1 MKAAIR
7 REYCI
12 PDYLIIETI
21 DKPIPRDNEVL
32 VKVCATTV
40 NRTDYAVLTGKPLV
54 MRLFTG
60 LTKPTLPV
68 TGTDFAGRIEA
79 VGKNVK
85 SFHVNDTVCGF
96 NDQGLASH
104 AEYMVFP
111 EDGAMI
117 NIPDKLTYEQAAAS
131 MEGAHYAYNFINKV
145 NLYPGQKIILNG
157 ATGAIGSALLQFL
170 KYNNTYVT
178 AVCSTPHIE
187 LIKSLGADKIIDY
200 TKEDFTKD
208 EEKYDYVFDAVG
220 KSTFGKCKHL
230 LKPGGTYISS
240 ELGPGAQ
247 NPFLALS
254 TKITGDKKVIFPF
267 PYDIKKSLEFI
278 RDLIVRERFRP
289 VIDKIYS
296 LENIS
301 AAFNYVATGQKKGNV
316 VISI

>member
-7 REYCI
+7 REYCL
-12 PDYLIIETI
+12 PDGLKIETI
-21 DKPIPRDNEVL
+21 DKPVPGEKDVL
-32 VKVCATTV
+32 IKVCATTV

-79 VGKNVK
+79 VGKNVRL
-85 SFHVNDTVCGF
+85 FQINDTVCGF
-96 NDQGLASH
+96 NDQGVASH

-145 NLYPGQKIILNG
+145 NLHPGQKILLNG

-170 KYNNTYVT
+170 TYNKIYVT
-178 AVCSTPHIE
+178 AVCSAPNIE
-187 LIKSLGADKIIDY
+187 LIRSLGADKIYDY

-208 EEKYDYVFDAVG
+208 EDKYDFVFDAVG

-230 LKPGGTYISS
+230 LKQGGAYISS

-254 TKITGDKKVIFPF
+254 TKITGDKRVIFPL
-267 PYDIKKSLEFI
+267 PHDIKKSLEFI
-278 RDLIVRERFRP
+278 RDLIVREKFRP
-289 VIDKIYS
+289 VIDKIYP

-301 AAFNYVATGQKKGNV
+301 EAFAYVSTGQKKGNV
-316 VISI
+316 IIAI

>member
-7 REYCI
+7 REYCL
-12 PDYLIIETI
+12 PDQLKIETI
-21 DKPIPRDNEVL
+21 DKPVPGDKEVL
-32 VKVCATTV
+32 IKVCAATV
-40 NRTDYAVLTGKPLV
+40 NRTDYAILTGKPLV

-79 VGKNVK
+79 VGKDVTL
-85 SFHVNDTVCGF
+85 FQVNDTVCGF

-104 AEYMVFP
+104 AEYMVFAQ
-111 EDGAMI
+111 DGAMI
-117 NIPDKLTYEQAAAS
+117 KIPDKLTYEQAAAS

-145 NLYPGQKIILNG
+145 NLHPGQKILLNG

-170 KYNNTYVT
+170 KYNKTYVT
-178 AVCSTPHIE
+178 AVCSTPNIE
-187 LIKSLGADKIIDY
+187 LIKSLGADKIYDY
-200 TKEDFTKD
+200 TREDFTKD
-208 EEKYDYVFDAVG
+208 EDKYNYVFDAVG

-230 LKPGGTYISS
+230 LKQGGAYISS

-254 TKITGDKKVIFPF
+254 TKITGDKKVIFPL
-267 PYDIKKSLEFI
+267 PNDIKKSLEFI
-278 RDLIVRERFRP
+278 SDLILREKFRP
-289 VIDKIYS
+289 IIDKIYP

-301 AAFNYVATGQKKGNV
+301 EAFNYVSTGQKKGNV
-316 VISI
+316 VIAI